1 MIIVMEKSKTILVT
15 GAAGFIGSNL
25 ISRLVAAEHPVCIL
39 VKPSTNLARIQ
50 RLLPKVTCCRAD
62 MLDFEGLK
70 RELEEIKPQGVFHL
84 AASNI
89 QSGVTAEDSEVVE
102 TNILGT
108 RNLLQALNG
117 VDYDFFIN
125 LGSFLEYG
133 PKSCP
138 IKESDL
144 CAPTELY
151 SITKLAATL
160 YGQTIARCENKPI
173 IIFRLFTPY
182 GPGIQSGRLIYE
194 VITRALRNEEIS
206 LTRPNIARDFIFV
219 GDLVELLLEAKD
231 KAKEHKGE
239 IFNAGSGE
247 AITLESVVNEVLKI
261 TGSKSKIKW
270 GAFKSVAYDNE
281 FWQADLSKTC
291 ANFVWRPTHTL
302 SAGLAETVD
311 WFEKFVK

>member
-1 MIIVMEKSKTILVT
+1 MEKLNAILVT

-25 ISRLVAAEHPVCIL
+25 VKRLVADGRQVCVL

-50 RLLPKVTCCRAD
+50 ELLPKITCCRAD
-62 MLDFEGLK
+62 LLDFDGLK
-70 RELEEIKPQGVFHL
+70 RELEEIRPQGVFHL

-89 QSGVTAEDSEVVE
+89 QSGVTAEDSEVAE

-108 RNLLQALNG
+108 RNLLQALGGIN
-117 VDYDFFIN
+117 YDFFIN

-133 PKSCP
+133 PKSGP
-138 IKESDL
+138 IKESEL
-144 CAPTELY
+144 CAPPELY

-160 YGQTIARCENKPI
+160 YGQAVARRDNKPI
-173 IIFRLFTPY
+173 ITFRLFTPY
-182 GPGIQSGRLIYE
+182 GPAVQPGRLIYE

-206 LTRPNIARDFIFV
+206 LTQPKVARDFIFV
-219 GDLVELLLEAKD
+219 EDLIELLLEAKD
-231 KAKEHKGE
+231 KAKNYQGE
-239 IFNAGSGE
+239 IFNAGSGQ

-261 TGSKSKIKW
+261 TGSKSRINW

-291 ANFVWRPTHTL
+291 ANFAWRPTHTL
-302 SAGLAETVD
+302 SSGLIETID
-311 WFEKFVK
+311 WFKKFAK